1 MTNPKQ
7 QIELSGIRNITI
19 SGRLATG
26 KSTLARHVGEILGW
40 KILDGGAI
48 IREYMHANQ
57 ISIKDTLKRPD
68 EFDLDFEKSIEELLK
83 KESQHIVQAHLSGF
97 SARGIDGVYKI
108 LVVCNDE
115 AGADKQS
122 IRIDR
127 IMNRD
132 LISAKQARLEVSQR
146 EEENLIKYRRL
157 YANNDPNWVYW
168 DLKYYDLIVNTFS
181 LNQSEAANFVM
192 KHLKPYLKK

>member
-1 MTNPKQ
+1 MTNPRQ
-7 QIELSGIRNITI
+7 PVEIAGIKNITI

-26 KSTLARHVGEILGW
+26 KSTLARHIGEILGW
-40 KILDGGAI
+40 KTIDGGAI
-48 IREYMHANQ
+48 IRKYMHSNK

-68 EFDLDFEKSIEELLK
+68 QFDLDFEKSIEELLK
-83 KESQHIVQAHLSGF
+83 RENKHIVQAHLSGF
-97 SARGIDGVYKI
+97 SAQGISGVYKI

-115 AGADKQS
+115 LGEDKQS

-132 LISAKQARLEVSQR
+132 QVSSEEAKLEVLQR

-157 YANNDPNWVYW
+157 YANNDKEWVYW
-168 DLKYYDLIVNTFS
+168 DEKYYDLIVNTFN
-181 LNQSEAANFVM
+181 LNQKEAAQYVL
-192 KHLKPYLKK
+192 KHLGIDV

>member
-1 MTNPKQ
+1 MINTKKPV
-7 QIELSGIRNITI
+7 ELSGIRNITI

-40 KILDGGAI
+40 EIIDGGAI
-48 IREYMHANQ
+48 IREYMHSKQ
-57 ISIKDTLKRPD
+57 ISVKDTLKRPD
-68 EFDLDFEKSIEELLK
+68 SFDLDFEKSIEELLK
-83 KESQHIVQAHLSGF
+83 KEEKHIVQAHLSGF
-97 SARGIDGVYKI
+97 SAQGIKGVYKI

-115 AGADKQS
+115 LSEDKQS

-132 LISAKQARLEVSQR
+132 QVSAKEARLEVLQR

-157 YANNDPNWVYW
+157 YANNDKNWVYW
-168 DLKYYDLIVNTFS
+168 DEKYYDLIVNTFS
-181 LNQSEAANFVM
+181 LNQKEAMLYVL
-192 KHLKPYLKK
+192 KHVKKDV

>member
-1 MTNPKQ
+1 MNQLPKQ
-7 QIELSGIRNITI
+7 PVKLAGIKNITI

-40 KILDGGAI
+40 EIIDGGAI

-57 ISIKDTLKRPD
+57 ISVKDTLKRPD
-68 EFDLDFEKSIEELLK
+68 QFDLDFEKSIEELLK
-83 KESQHIVQAHLSGF
+83 NEENHIVQAHLSGF
-97 SARGIDGVYKI
+97 SAQGIGGAYKI

-115 AGADKQS
+115 IGEDKQS

-132 LISAKQARLEVSQR
+132 QVSAKQARIEVLQR

-157 YANNDPNWVYW
+157 YANNDKNWVYW
-168 DLKYYDLIVNTFS
+168 DEKYYDLIVNTFN
-181 LNQSEAANFVM
+181 LNQKETLQYVL
-192 KHLKPYLKK
+192 KHIKKDV